1 MAKRQSY
8 LLLILLISMLVSGC
22 AQKTLLLQQPITL
35 QAKNYSKKTLESNV
49 IYLPCYKEASIS
61 CQPLLLTDIRLL
73 PGETILSLNAGDTA
87 RWLFQVMVS
96 NTDADPLTHVL
107 VKPKE
112 SHLKTN
118 LIIATNR
125 RTYHINLV
133 SNEEAKGSSIV
144 AFSDGK
150 KTFCN
155 EEEHTRVDSHYE
167 VKIPH
172 FQKIPSWAPY
182 CVYNDGVS
190 VYIHMRHLQ
199 QNAAPNFY
207 VLNDQQHPLVVNY
220 VTTSY
225 GYRIDELFAKG
236 LLRVGTEDKAQKVF
250 INYIGKSQS

>member
-1 MAKRQSY
+1 MENRQSY
-8 LLLILLISMLVSGC
+8 LLLILLVSMLLPGC
-22 AQKTLLLQQPITL
+22 AQKALLLQQPITL
-35 QAKNYSKKTLESNV
+35 QAKSCSKKPLESNV
-49 IYLPCYKEASIS
+49 IYLPCHKEARIS

-73 PGETILSLNAGDTA
+73 SGETILSLNAGDTA

-118 LIIATNR
+118 LIIATNQ

-133 SNEEAKGSSIV
+133 SSDEANGAHIV
-144 AFSDGK
+144 AFTDGK

-155 EEEHTRVDSHYE
+155 EEEHQRIDSHYE

-172 FQKIPSWAPY
+172 FQKVPSWAPY

-190 VYIHMRHLQ
+190 VYISMRHLK
-199 QNAAPNFY
+199 QNLAPNFY
-207 VLNDQQHPLVVNY
+207 VLDDQQQLLLVNY
-220 VTTSY
+220 ITTPY

-236 LLRVGTEDKAQKVF
+236 LLMVGTEDKAQKVY
-250 INYIGKSQS
+250 INYIGRSHP